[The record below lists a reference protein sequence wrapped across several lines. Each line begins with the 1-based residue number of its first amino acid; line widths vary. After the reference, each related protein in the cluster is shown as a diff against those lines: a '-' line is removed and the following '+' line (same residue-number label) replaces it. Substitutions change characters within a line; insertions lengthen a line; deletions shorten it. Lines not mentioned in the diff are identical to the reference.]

1 MYRCI
6 GVCVCGRARTCV
18 PRVCMCV
25 CVCVRMCVAGR
36 GGGVSVVGS
45 SFVGHSGL
53 RMLFA
58 SDPNRHHE
66 DREP

>member
-1 MYRCI
+1 MCI
-6 GVCVCGRARTCV
+6 GVCVCGRAHVCAACLYV
-18 PRVCMCV
+18 RVCAS
-25 CVCVRMCVAGR
+25 VRVCVAGR
-36 GGGVSVVGS
+36 GGGVLEVGS

-66 DREP
+66 GREP